1 MFLSDRIWR
10 AIERSGEWHAGQKRK
25 VSDLPYVVH
34 PYAVGFLL
42 AHYTDDEDIV
52 IAGLLHD
59 VLEDVPGM
67 TRERIA
73 AEFGERVAS
82 IVAEVTEDQTIYE
95 DHPELPHPER
105 VRLKKADYLRR
116 LADDSE
122 AALMVAAADKICN
135 TRSVLA
141 EYPTHPGDFWERYRS
156 TPERYLR
163 FLRAFR
169 AVIVARL
176 KHPLTDE
183 LISLTTQA
191 EAIIEKEPRHD
202 SRS

>member
-10 AIERSGEWHAGQKRK
+10 AIERSGEWHAGQSRK
-25 VSDLPYVVH
+25 VSGLPYVVH

-59 VLEDVPGM
+59 VLEDVPGV
-67 TRERIA
+67 TRATIA

-82 IVAEVTEDQTIYE
+82 IVAEVTEDQSIYE
-95 DHPELPHPER
+95 EHPELPHHDR
-105 VRLKKADYLRR
+105 IRLKKTDYLER

-122 AALMVAAADKICN
+122 EALMVAVADKICN
-135 TRSVLA
+135 ARSVLSD
-141 EYPTHPGDFWERYRS
+141 YPKYGTTFWERYRG

-163 FLRAFR
+163 FLRAFHD
-169 AVIVARL
+169 VITARL

-183 LISLTTQA
+183 FVSLSREV
-191 EAIIEKEPRHD
+191 EAILEKQ
-202 SRS
+202 